1 MVDAHPKA
9 ETKTLHVDQQPLN
22 TTRTIGLACNSESE
36 CFVFSVESWQDES
49 TMRSLLSYVASFFCP
64 LVLVATCVLPSK
76 IRMQDLTR
84 RKADCDETMT
94 WEELSRWKFAPVN
107 FIVYKYFRLIAVL
120 LQLSWKQS
128 QN

>member
-1 MVDAHPKA
+1 
-9 ETKTLHVDQQPLN
+9 
-22 TTRTIGLACNSESE
+22 
-36 CFVFSVESWQDES
+36 
-49 TMRSLLSYVASFFCP
+49 MRSLLSYVASFFCP
-64 LVLVATCVLPSK
+64 LVLVATCALLSK

-128 QN
+128 QNWNSTFSAMQQNLAMTQLSNYEFFVTLKMSIVIC